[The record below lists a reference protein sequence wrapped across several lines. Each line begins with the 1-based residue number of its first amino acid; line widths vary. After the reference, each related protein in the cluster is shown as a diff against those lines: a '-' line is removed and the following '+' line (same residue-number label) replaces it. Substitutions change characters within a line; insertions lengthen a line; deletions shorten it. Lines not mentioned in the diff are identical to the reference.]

1 MVARAVAC
9 RPDVAVI
16 GVDHREGEEIAV
28 LGDLRARLP
37 ECRMLLMTA
46 STTSE
51 RLGLSAAP

>member
-1 MVARAVAC
+1 M
-9 RPDVAVI
+9 
-16 GVDHREGEEIAV
+16 DHREGEEIAV